1 MSDSAAAAAPES
13 AAAPATT
20 STTATTNDDSS
31 WRLPGQSYR
40 SSLLAEDEITGGS
53 SFVLNPTVPIT
64 KYYQVSRR
72 AYHQFRDSCG
82 YLNEHNGEL
91 TTCRSAVS
99 NLVEWECKPGSAGVH
114 LLWLAMT

>member
-1 MSDSAAAAAPES
+1 MSDSAQTVP
-13 AAAPATT
+13 
-20 STTATTNDDSS
+20 TTAPSATSAVAKPNNDDSS

-40 SSLLAEDEITGGS
+40 SSLLSEDEITGGS

-82 YLNEHNGEL
+82 YLNEHNGECECWCS
-91 TTCRSAVS
+91 TSAVQCS
-99 NLVEWECKPGSAGVH
+99 IEVQCSI
-114 LLWLAMT
+114 